1 MKIERVEITT
11 LEVPHTND
19 HLQYW
24 IPQWRIIQVCR
35 LVMDNGVVG
44 WGESVKHA
52 MGAIPVDVADRVVG
66 REAASLLWQD
76 ELGYAVQ
83 IALFDAVGKH
93 LNVPVHRLLGA
104 KIRDWCPISWWT
116 IDMPAADW
124 AQQCEEAV
132 VHGYTT
138 AKLKTRT
145 MYDLHAGIRAILKVI
160 PPQFRLDLDFNGSL
174 VTAAQALP
182 LLKSLEQYEQVAM
195 IETPIPQK
203 DVAGNQQI
211 RRQLNRP
218 IAMHMGDPPTATAI
232 TQDVTD
238 GFILGGPAKELLKM
252 ATVCELANKPFWL
265 QMVGT
270 GITTTW
276 AAHVAAVCSHARWPS
291 ITSMNIWES
300 QLVQQPIE
308 VRGGYYPV
316 PDEPG
321 LGVEVD
327 ETALRKYAVDHDDVK
342 PPKHLYRYSR
352 ASGEVTYY
360 GCASK
365 SVLHGTYVRDGM
377 PICEAGSN
385 LEVMVDDGSPA
396 FEQLYGAT
404 RNGQTVRRSEST
416 TPA

>member
-1 MKIERVEITT
+1 MM
-11 LEVPHTND
+11 LCDVPLHPRTRSTKGPDCPND
-19 HLQYW
+19 IQKRLRSPRQHLDDRQHS
-24 IPQWRIIQVCR
+24 INPLPKRPAIDQRTEFVR
-35 LVMDNGVVG
+35 LVRI
-44 WGESVKHA
+44 H
-52 MGAIPVDVADRVVG
+52 
-66 REAASLLWQD
+66 
-76 ELGYAVQ
+76 EL
-83 IALFDAVGKH
+83 F
-93 LNVPVHRLLGA
+93 RLGL
-104 KIRDWCPISWWT
+104 I
-116 IDMPAADW
+116 
-124 AQQCEEAV
+124 
-132 VHGYTT
+132 

-145 MYDLHAGIRAILKVI
+145 MYDLHAGIRAILEVI

-211 RRQLNRP
+211 RRRLNRP
-218 IAMHMGDPPTATAI
+218 IAMHIGDPPIATAI

-238 GFILGGPAKELLKM
+238 GFIIGGPAKELLKA
-252 ATVCELANKPFWL
+252 ATVCEVANKPFWL

-300 QLVQQPIE
+300 QLVERPIQ

-316 PDEPG
+316 PEEPG

-327 ETALRKYAVDHDDVK
+327 ETALKKYAVDHDDVK

-396 FEQLYGAT
+396 FDQLYTAT
-404 RNGQTVRRSEST
+404 RNGQTVRRSESA
-416 TPA
+416 PPV

>member
-1 MKIERVEITT
+1 MNIASVEITT
-11 LEVPHTND
+11 LEVPHTNE

-35 LVMDNGVVG
+35 LEMDNGVVG
-44 WGESVKHA
+44 WGETVQHA
-52 MGAIPVDVADRVVG
+52 MGAVPGGVAERIVG

-76 ELGYAVQ
+76 DLGYAVQ

-93 LNVPVHRLLGA
+93 LNVPVHRLLGT
-104 KIRDWCPISWWT
+104 KVRDWCPISWWT

-124 AQQCEEAV
+124 AQQCSQAV
-132 VHGYTT
+132 ARGYTT

-145 MYDLHAGIRAILKVI
+145 MYDVHAGIRAILEVV

-182 LLKSLEQYEQVAM
+182 LLKSLEQYQQLAM
-195 IETPIPQK
+195 IETPIPQA
-203 DVAGNQQI
+203 DVSGNQQI
-211 RRQLNRP
+211 RRRLNRP
-218 IAMHMGDPPTATAI
+218 IAMHMGDPPIATAI
-232 TQDVTD
+232 KQDVTD
-238 GFILGGPAKELLKM
+238 GFILGGPARELLKT
-252 ATVCELANKPFWL
+252 ATVCEVANKPFWL
-265 QMVGT
+265 QLAGT
-270 GITTTW
+270 GITTAW
-276 AAHVAAVCSHARWPS
+276 AAHVGSVCSHARWPS
-291 ITSMNIWES
+291 ITCMNIWES
-300 QLVQQPIE
+300 QLVRQPIQ

-316 PDEPG
+316 PDAPG

-327 ETALRKYAVDHDDVK
+327 EAALRKYRVDHDNVK

-365 SVLHGTYVRDGM
+365 SELHGTYVRDGM

-385 LEVMVDDGSPA
+385 LEVVPDDGSA
-396 FEQLYGAT
+396 EFEQLYEAT
-404 RNGQTVRRSEST
+404 RNGRTERRTERPT
-416 TPA
+416 